1 MLHTGVKQCVHGP
14 EVDTGEVTPMPITD
28 MRTILINQRGIASVS
43 FQETDPD

>member
-1 MLHTGVKQCVHGP
+1 MAQRLIPASNTI
-14 EVDTGEVTPMPITD
+14 VTPMPITD